1 MIFGFGSVAAGAAVG
16 EVAAGDFSFVDL
28 LLDAHIVVQLV
39 LIMLVIASL
48 WSWAVII
55 EKWFT
60 LGSLRKSAQKFEASF
75 WSGQA
80 NDMMG
85 RPGQGAGDPASRV
98 FAAASR
104 EWNDARRT
112 RNDAEIGILIGRAE
126 RAMRATVDRE
136 VGRASRG
143 NGVLA
148 TVGSASPF
156 IGLFGTVWGIM
167 YAFINISANNDTSLA
182 NVAGPIAE
190 ALFATGLGLIA
201 AIPAVIFYNKFT
213 GDIDRFADQLDTF
226 AQDILVR
233 MSRRASESSE
243 G

>member
-1 MIFGFGSVAAGAAVG
+1 MILGFGSVAAGAAVG
-16 EVAAGDFSFVDL
+16 EVAADFSFVDL

-39 LIMLVIASL
+39 LIMLVVASL

-60 LGSLRKSAQKFEASF
+60 LGTLRKSAQKFEASF

-85 RPGQGAGDPASRV
+85 RPGQAAGDPAARV
-98 FAAASR
+98 FSAASR
-104 EWNDARRT
+104 EWNDARRA
-112 RNDAEIGILIGRAE
+112 RNDGEVKTLIDRAE

-143 NGVLA
+143 TGVLA

-156 IGLFGTVWGIM
+156 IGLFG
-167 YAFINISANNDTSLA
+167 
-182 NVAGPIAE
+182 
-190 ALFATGLGLIA
+190 
-201 AIPAVIFYNKFT
+201 
-213 GDIDRFADQLDTF
+213 
-226 AQDILVR
+226 
-233 MSRRASESSE
+233 
-243 G
+243 